1 MTSIQVRTL
10 KVLSAIFDNVS
21 FLGGISSFK
30 TESYEQLNDVKF
42 EGFKLDNRPN
52 TSGASTSEMGTL
64 SENTERLREE
74 TNQLLRSAS
83 ENV

>member
-52 TSGASTSEMGTL
+52 TSGPASEVVTL
-64 SENTERLREE
+64 SETTERLRDE
-74 TNQLLRSAS
+74 TNQLLR
-83 ENV
+83 